1 MADKK
6 RVSLEIGKVME
17 KGDLVLFLVDSKDY
31 ESVNRQILKKLVN
44 EENLNGIY
52 VTLNKP
58 YNVVSAGLKRSGIKT
73 DRIMFIDGVTRMTKG
88 KEELVDNCLYFS
100 DSHSL
105 TRLGIVISDV
115 VKMIK
120 GEKFLF
126 LDSLSTLLIYNSSG
140 NVTRFSHFLTTKM
153 REWNLKGVLM
163 SLKKDMRKEL
173 IEDIAQ
179 FCDEVV
185 RL

>member
-1 MADKK
+1 MIDKNSVKSKIGRAMA
-6 RVSLEIGKVME
+6 
-17 KGDLVLFLVDSKDY
+17 KGDLILFLVSSEDY
-31 ESVNRQILKKLVN
+31 EKVNAQILKKLVN
-44 EENLNGIY
+44 EEKLNGIY

-58 YNVVSAGLKRSGIKT
+58 YTAISERLKKTGIKT
-73 DRIMFIDGVTRMTKG
+73 DRIMFMDGITRMTKG
-88 KEELVDNCLYFS
+88 KEELVGNCYYFR

-105 TRLGIVISDV
+105 TRLSIVISEV
-115 VKMIK
+115 VRMIK

-140 NVTRFSHFLTTKM
+140 NVTKFSHFLTTKM

-163 SLKKDMRKEL
+163 SLKKDMKKEL

-185 RL
+185 RF